1 MAMAVR
7 IEWRK
12 AALRELGRTPTR
24 VGVALATD
32 LGRWAENR
40 AAAVDVKA
48 LQGEGGRYRL
58 RKGDWRLLFSFEDDV
73 IEVETVAP
81 RGSAYD

>member
-1 MAMAVR
+1 MMDVR

-24 VGVALATD
+24 VAVALATD

-40 AAAVDVKA
+40 AAAVDIKA
-48 LQGEGGRYRL
+48 LKGERDRFRL
-58 RKGDWRLLFSFEDDV
+58 RKGDWRLLFSLRGDV